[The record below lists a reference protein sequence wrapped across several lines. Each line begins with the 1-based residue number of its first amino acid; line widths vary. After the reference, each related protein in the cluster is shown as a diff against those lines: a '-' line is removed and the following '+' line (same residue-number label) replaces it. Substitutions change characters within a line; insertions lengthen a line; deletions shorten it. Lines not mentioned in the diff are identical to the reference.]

1 MLPRKIRIE
10 YYKVINTKKDGTE
23 RDIDFPLEILILKA
37 DGLGIEK
44 RTYSYYQERARLD
57 KFNFDSNLNYWYLNF
72 VRLRQTKLPVR
83 AMKDK
88 ESVPI
93 VLASDEYI
101 GEDVTAVYDVDNHI
115 LALQRNRDSLSATGI
130 EMYLT
135 ELYNTSDR
143 GIYLRPISMTGL
155 NDKLQ
160 KAKIFRKITLRF
172 AVSSNKKKTGLQ
184 SSSFSKLFDYFEG
197 CGAKTATLTMSMAHV
212 KKGGLDLDSIKKT
225 ISDVFNTE
233 NVVTGAE
240 VSLKNSEIDPVD
252 TIDLFAM
259 KYHDF
264 LTIRVEECVSMNY
277 LELGD
282 KICEKYNASKK
293 IILGS
298 LENK

>member
-1 MLPRKIRIE
+1 MLSRKIRIE
-10 YYKVINTKKDGTE
+10 YYKVISTKKDGTE
-23 RDIDFPLEILILKA
+23 RDVDFPLESLILKA

-57 KFNFDSNLNYWYLNF
+57 KFNFNRNLNFWYLNF
-72 VRLRQTKLPVR
+72 VRLRQTKLPVQATR
-83 AMKDK
+83 YK
-88 ESVPI
+88 ESVPM
-93 VLASDEYI
+93 VLAPDEYI

-172 AVSSNKKKTGLQ
+172 AVSSDKKKTGLQ

-212 KKGGLDLDSIKKT
+212 KK
-225 ISDVFNTE
+225 
-233 NVVTGAE
+233 VV
-240 VSLKNSEIDPVD
+240 
-252 TIDLFAM
+252 
-259 KYHDF
+259 
-264 LTIRVEECVSMNY
+264 
-277 LELGD
+277 
-282 KICEKYNASKK
+282 
-293 IILGS
+293 
-298 LENK
+298 